1 MSSDCIKTAPA
12 ARREASVMRVKG
24 QVTSGM
30 HSTGDE
36 EKVNFKVSKAVCWGS
51 TQDQG

>member
-1 MSSDCIKTAPA
+1 M

-36 EKVNFKVSKAVCWGS
+36 EKIDFKVSKADCWGS
-51 TQDQG
+51 AQDQG